1 MQYAMNA
8 MQLYVT
14 YQYVSLCIIHTIHTT
29 YQDSEP
35 RKATWRPS
43 PCEVHPT
50 RQTCRHPNIQFVQE
64 WKKSLLQNFLWFEL
78 LYFMILVSVFCL
90 LVVQNSTHKLTR
102 CLKMAFAQ
110 WNLVSMLGKFWSL
123 RFGCQVWAPGRVI
136 AFVVQ
141 HGEKSPLL
149 FSHLL
154 TVRISTISALN
165 AKMAHYDE
173 KCSRFSIAQCWESCH
188 ASSV

>member
-1 MQYAMNA
+1 MHGNA
-8 MQLYVT
+8 ICNECNATICNVSVRIIMYHSYHSYHLPRLWTAKGNLETITLWGASDSPNLPTSKHSIRPGVKKIFVAEFFMIRTFVLY
-14 YQYVSLCIIHTIHTT
+14 
-29 YQDSEP
+29 D
-35 RKATWRPS
+35 
-43 PCEVHPT
+43 PCE
-50 RQTCRHPNIQFVQE
+50 CILFVWLSKTALTNLPGV
-64 WKKSLLQNFLWFEL
+64 WKW
-78 LYFMILVSVFCL
+78 
-90 LVVQNSTHKLTR
+90 
-102 CLKMAFAQ
+102 AFAQ

-165 AKMAHYDE
+165 AKNGTLW
-173 KCSRFSIAQCWESCH
+173 WE
-188 ASSV
+188 V